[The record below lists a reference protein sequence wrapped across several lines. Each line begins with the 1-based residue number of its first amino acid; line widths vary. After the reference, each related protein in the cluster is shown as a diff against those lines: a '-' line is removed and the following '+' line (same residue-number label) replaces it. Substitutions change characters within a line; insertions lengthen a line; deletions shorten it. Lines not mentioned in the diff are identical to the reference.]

1 MCHFSQ
7 QGSIPALFR
16 SPGIIG
22 NYVITD
28 FDLMKILFNSKDLSH
43 RPTLG
48 DGLAYLQLQ
57 GKCDAGLIFL
67 HYNVQ
72 IFHTCI

>member
-1 MCHFSQ
+1 
-7 QGSIPALFR
+7 
-16 SPGIIG
+16 
-22 NYVITD
+22 
-28 FDLMKILFNSKDLSH
+28 MKILFNSKDLSH